1 MAAKHRDRFEIAR
14 SNFLRAVMR
23 LQDVLQ
29 VDESD
34 IVRDSLIQRFEFS
47 YELAWKCL
55 FYWLRDQGET
65 VPEMVRPVIQAAF
78 RAGIIDDPQ
87 TWERIKDNRDE
98 TSHTYNE
105 GKAVE
110 VAAFLRE
117 HAISVFESLA
127 DRLRTL

>member
-14 SNFLRAVMR
+14 SNFLRAVTR

-110 VAAFLRE
+110 VAAFVRA
-117 HAISVFESLA
+117 HAISAFESLA